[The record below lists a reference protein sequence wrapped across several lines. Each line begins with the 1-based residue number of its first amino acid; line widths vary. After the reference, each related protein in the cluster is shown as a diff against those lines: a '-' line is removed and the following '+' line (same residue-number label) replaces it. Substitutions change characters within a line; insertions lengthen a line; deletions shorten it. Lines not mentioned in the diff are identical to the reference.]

1 MIELVRQL
9 RRHRDLLYMI
19 TWRDIR
25 IRYKQS
31 VMGFFWAILM
41 PVLIVSAGVVVKVG
55 MARVSGRPLQIA
67 DLMTVSLKSLPWAFF
82 VGSIRFSSSSLL
94 ANSRLVAKI
103 AFPRAVFPISA
114 VLSQVFDFAVASTA
128 LVALLAA
135 GSVGMSLQLLWVP
148 VLLGLL
154 FLLVTG
160 LALLLSAANLFFRDV
175 KYIVDVILTFAIFFT
190 PVFFDVALF
199 GPRGW
204 ILMLN
209 PIAPI
214 LEGLKAAVIEH
225 RPPDPFWTLYSAG
238 VSVALAWVAPV
249 VFRRLEPRFA
259 ECI

>member
-9 RRHRDLLYMI
+9 RRHWDLLYMI

-41 PVLIVSAGVVVKVG
+41 PVLIVAAGVVVKVG
-55 MARVSGRPLQIA
+55 MAQVSGKPLRIA
-67 DLMTVSLKSLPWAFF
+67 DLMTVTLKALPWAFF
-82 VGSIRFSSSSLL
+82 VGSIRFSSASLL

-114 VLSQVFDFAVASTA
+114 VLSQAFDFAVASVA
-128 LVALLAA
+128 LAALLAA
-135 GSVGMSLQLLWVP
+135 GSVGTSLQLMWVP
-148 VLLGLL
+148 VLLALL
-154 FLLVTG
+154 FLLVAG

-225 RPPDPFWTLYSAG
+225 RSPDALWTLYSAG
-238 VSVALAWVAPV
+238 VSLALAWVAPA
-249 VFRRLEPRFA
+249 VFLRLEPRFA